1 VTDTSTSSPLA
12 RAPRDADAVTSGA
25 PTVLVVLV
33 AHDGVAWLPRTLDAL
48 TSQTHPSIEVIAVD
62 NASEDGSRELLLD
75 RLGDDRV
82 LVADRDIGFG
92 AAVSMALDARD
103 ASDAPY
109 VFTLHDDCALHPEA
123 LERLVAA
130 MEADPRLAV
139 VGPKLRSWDVPGQLQ
154 SVGCTIDATGRADSG
169 VDADELDQGQ
179 RDQGGQALYVPTT
192 AMLVRRDAFESVG
205 RFDRR
210 FHVFRDDLD
219 LCWRLWLSGHEV
231 EIVPGAVGDHAA
243 GAANYLRLGQTR
255 FIGPRY
261 FAERNT
267 LAALLKNYGPLR
279 LLVVIPLY
287 VLVGLAK
294 IVGFVLTRRF
304 SDAWQTLRAWAW
316 NVVHLR
322 ETRRYRRVVQDAR
335 TRTDGELAWL
345 FGRVG
350 PRVRAYAEAMASWVA
365 GGDVAPAPEPRPD
378 NVPPPPPTSAT
389 RRAIA
394 LVRRR
399 PVLLTATALS
409 VLFLAAIWPLLLPGE
424 IRGGDLAAWP
434 ALPGAFLGDYVAG
447 WHEGGAFGTS
457 ATPSPA
463 QALLGLL
470 HLLVGGNVYL
480 APRVLLLVPFAAA
493 WLLALRAGQTYS
505 RRRLPRVIAATAY
518 VLSPPALAALTTGR
532 VGALVAL
539 AVLPGIVSAGIT
551 LSRRATPPARAWR
564 AVAGVALLGAIGGA
578 FEPSLLVV
586 LVGVGAAIT
595 AVRLVTAGDHLWR
608 TALLGR
614 AGVAV
619 AGPVVL
625 LLPWSL
631 DVLSEGGPLT
641 GSATTATG
649 DELWRWL
656 LLAPQLAGFP
666 GLLAGTGFLLAG
678 LLGLML
684 AVRRAPLLVFSLWT
698 VALAGAGAGWWLDRT
713 LAVTWAGLPLLATAA
728 AFAGL
733 FAVAFATGE
742 AQLASHAFG
751 WRQLAAVT
759 TAAMVTI
766 SLGAV
771 AVSLVTNPWD
781 DFRIDD
787 PALPSFVVAADEESG
802 PFRALVL
809 ADRDGVVAWEVV
821 DGAGPTMTGY
831 GVPVPSVA
839 TALVD
844 AAVGDLLSGRDPN
857 AADRLGLL
865 GVRYLIVPEGG
876 TSEPLDDAL
885 RGQTGIEPRPVPTGR
900 VLAVNGW
907 LPPVVSVSPGGAERI
922 AERGSVPSGVAINRL
937 ERNDENAYVGELR
950 EPSSVLLA
958 EVTDP
963 GWQARVGST
972 ILGPTGEDLVRFDDV
987 PDGTV
992 TVTHTGTTAR
1002 GLEVTG
1008 QLFAV
1013 LLAISLALRPPSF
1026 ARSFG
1031 RDPETVQSGPT
1042 FNVPQDPRDP
1052 EDPRGPTAA
1061 RNVEV
1066 QA

>member
-1 VTDTSTSSPLA
+1 MTATSTSPPASPSA
-12 RAPRDADAVTSGA
+12 RAGDPHDATGDTA
-25 PTVLVVLV
+25 TVLIVLV
-33 AHDGVAWLPRTLDAL
+33 AHDGITWLPRVLDAL
-48 TSQTHPSIEVIAVD
+48 AQQSYPAVEVVAVD
-62 NASEDGSRELLLD
+62 NASGDGSRELLID
-75 RLGDDRV
+75 RLGEQRV

-103 ASDAPY
+103 ANDAPY
-109 VFTLHDDCALHPEA
+109 LLTLHDDCALGPEA
-123 LERLVAA
+123 LAILVSA
-130 MEADPRLAV
+130 MEADPRLAA
-139 VGPKLRSWDVPGQLQ
+139 VGPKLHSWQVPGQLQ

-169 VDADELDQGQ
+169 VDPDELDQGQ
-179 RDQGGQALYVPTT
+179 RDQGGQTLYVPTT
-192 AMLVRRDAFESVG
+192 AMLVRREVFESVG

-219 LCWRLWLSGHEV
+219 LCWRFWLVGHDV
-231 EIVPGAVGDHAA
+231 EIVPEAVGEHAA

-267 LAALLKNYGPLR
+267 LAALLKNYGLLR
-279 LLVVIPLY
+279 LAVVIPLY

-294 IVGFVLTRRF
+294 VVGFVLTRRF

-316 NVVHLR
+316 NLLHLR
-322 ETRRYRRVVQDAR
+322 ETRRHRRVVQQAR
-335 TRTDGELAWL
+335 TRTDGELARL

-350 PRVRAYAEAMASWVA
+350 PRIRAYVEAMASWVA

-378 NVPPPPPTSAT
+378 NVPPPPPTSVVAKT
-389 RRAIA
+389 VS

-399 PVLLTATALS
+399 PVLLAASALS
-409 VLFLAAIWPLLLPGE
+409 VLFLASAWPLLLPGE
-424 IRGGDLAAWP
+424 LRGGELAVWP
-434 ALPGAFLGDYVAG
+434 MLPAAFLGDYVAG
-447 WHEGGAFGTS
+447 WHEAAAFGTAAS
-457 ATPSPA
+457 PSPA
-463 QALLGLL
+463 QALLGLW
-470 HLLVGGNVYL
+470 HLLLGGNSYL
-480 APRVLLLVPFAAA
+480 APRALLLLPFAAA

-532 VGALVAL
+532 IGALVTL

-551 LSRRATPPARAWR
+551 MSRRATPPGRAWR

-578 FEPSLLVV
+578 FEPALLVV
-586 LVGVGAAIT
+586 LVVVGGLVTVVRLIT
-595 AVRLVTAGDHLWR
+595 AGSQQWR
-608 TALLGR
+608 TALLSR
-614 AGVAV
+614 SGVAV
-619 AGPVVL
+619 GGPLVL

-631 DVLSEGGPLT
+631 DLLAADGPLAGT
-641 GSATTATG
+641 ATTAAG

-666 GLLAGTGFLLAG
+666 GLLAGAGFLLAG
-678 LLGLML
+678 LLGLVL
-684 AVRRAPLLVFSLWT
+684 AARRAPVLVLALWT
-698 VALAGAGAGWWLDRT
+698 VALAGAAGGWWLDRT

-728 AFAGL
+728 AFSGL

-742 AQLASHAFG
+742 AQLSSHAFG

-759 TAAMVTI
+759 TAAMVTV

-771 AVSLVTNPWD
+771 AVTLATTTWD
-781 DFRIDD
+781 NFRIDD
-787 PALPSFVVAADEESG
+787 PSLPSFVVAAAADTG

-809 ADRDGVVAWEVV
+809 ADRDGVVEWEVV
-821 DGAGPTMTGY
+821 NGTGPTMAGY
-831 GVPVPSVA
+831 GVPESA
-839 TALVD
+839 TGEAMVD
-844 AAVGDLLSGRDPN
+844 AAIGDLLSGRDPS

-885 RGQTGIEPRPVPTGR
+885 MAQTGIEPRPVPTGR

-907 LPPVVSVSPGGAERI
+907 LPPAVSVSPGGAERI
-922 AERGSVPSGVAINRL
+922 AERGSLPSGVSVNRL
-937 ERNDENAYVGELR
+937 ERDEDDTYTGELR
-950 EPSSVLLA
+950 EPSSILLT
-958 EVTDP
+958 EVAGP

-972 ILGPTGEDLVRFDDV
+972 ILRPSPGDPVRFDEV

-992 TVTHTGTTAR
+992 SVTHTGATAR
-1002 GLEVTG
+1002 GLAVTG
-1008 QLFAV
+1008 QLLAV

-1026 ARSFG
+1026 ARSFSTA
-1031 RDPETVQSGPT
+1031 DAPHPVDGP
-1042 FNVPQDPRDP
+1042 PASPPRP
-1052 EDPRGPTAA
+1052 SAPAPTASD
-1061 RNVEV
+1061 NIEVE
-1066 QA
+1066 A